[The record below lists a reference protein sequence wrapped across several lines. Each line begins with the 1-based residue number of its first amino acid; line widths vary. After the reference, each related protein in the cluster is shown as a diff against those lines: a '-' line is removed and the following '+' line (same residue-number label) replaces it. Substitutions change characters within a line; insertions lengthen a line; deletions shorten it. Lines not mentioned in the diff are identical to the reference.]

1 MYNNFYLQ
9 DKRVE
14 EHLQDLQCEAN
25 QQRIV
30 ADLPRDR
37 RSVGKHIISRL
48 GTRLVA
54 LGMSLERVEQHD
66 KPSCRDLQ
74 IMRFTYSRGRA
85 CPYPGTL

>member
-14 EHLQDLQCEAN
+14 EHLQDLQREAN

-48 GTRLVA
+48 GTHLVA
-54 LGMSLERVEQHD
+54 LGTLLERVEQHD
-66 KPSCRDLQ
+66 KEAVV
-74 IMRFTYSRGRA
+74 TYR
-85 CPYPGTL
+85 

>member
-14 EHLQDLQCEAN
+14 EHLQDLQREAN

-30 ADLPRDR
+30 ADLLRDR
-37 RSVGKHIISRL
+37 RSVGKHMVSRL

-54 LGMSLERVEQHD
+54 LGTWLERVEQHD
-66 KPSCRDLQ
+66 KKAVA
-74 IMRFTYSRGRA
+74 TYR
-85 CPYPGTL
+85 

>member
-14 EHLQDLQCEAN
+14 EHLQDLQREAN

-30 ADLPRDR
+30 ADLSRNR
-37 RSVGKHIISRL
+37 RSVGKHIVSRL

-54 LGMSLERVEQHD
+54 LGTWLERVEQHD
-66 KPSCRDLQ
+66 KQ
-74 IMRFTYSRGRA
+74 AVATYR
-85 CPYPGTL
+85 

>member
-14 EHLQDLQCEAN
+14 DHLQDLQREAN

-30 ADLPRDR
+30 ADLSRNR

-48 GTRLVA
+48 GTCLVA
-54 LGMSLERVEQHD
+54 LGTWLERVEQHD
-66 KPSCRDLQ
+66 KQ
-74 IMRFTYSRGRA
+74 AVATYR
-85 CPYPGTL
+85 